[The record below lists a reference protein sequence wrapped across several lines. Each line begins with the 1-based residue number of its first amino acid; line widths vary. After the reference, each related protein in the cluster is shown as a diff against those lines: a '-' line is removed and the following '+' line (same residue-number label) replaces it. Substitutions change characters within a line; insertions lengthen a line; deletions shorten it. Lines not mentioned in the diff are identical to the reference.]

1 MLDRT
6 LGVDYSS
13 GAQGADVS
21 KIQTALQLAGFS
33 PGPIDGIYGLRTK
46 TAVQSFQSAHGLPID
61 GIVGPNTWSVLLTG
75 TAPAGA
81 QPATITIPRG
91 KPANLPPLSQ
101 DPYLFKG
108 LFGGL
113 GNTASI
119 LSLGLGLVMFLGL
132 KKKRRRR

>member
-13 GAQGADVS
+13 GAQGPDIS

-46 TAVQSFQSAHGLPID
+46 TAVQSFQSAHGLVID
-61 GIVGPNTWSVLLTG
+61 GIVGPSTWSALLVG
-75 TAPAGA
+75 ILPAGA
-81 QPATITIPRG
+81 QQAAITIPR
-91 KPANLPPLSQ
+91 PAQPAQAGFS
-101 DPYLFKG
+101 LFS
-108 LFGGL
+108 GL

-119 LSLGLGLVMFLGL
+119 LSLGLGLVVFLGL